1 MQTREG
7 VKQEKISH
15 LKYCLEKLQYK
26 DNGLNESKVVRL
38 YTIIYNVINEM
49 EKRKAEE
56 ALEHFKTSIDDDIRK
71 ELLSFN
77 IELMV

>member
-1 MQTREG
+1 MQTQEG

-26 DNGLNESKVVRL
+26 DNGYNESKVVRL
-38 YTIIYNVINEM
+38 YTIIYNVVNEM
-49 EKRKAEE
+49 EELKAEE
-56 ALEHFKTSIDDDIRK
+56 ALEHFKATINDDIRK

-77 IELMV
+77 IELIV

>member
-1 MQTREG
+1 MQTQEG

-15 LKYCLEKLQYK
+15 LKFCLEKLQYK
-26 DNGLNESKVVRL
+26 DNGYNESKVVRL
-38 YTIIYNVINEM
+38 YTIIHNVINEM
-49 EKRKAEE
+49 EKLKAEE
-56 ALEHFKTSIDDDIRK
+56 ALGYFKNILNDDIRK